1 MRYSIFGTTGL
12 KVSELALGAMTFG
25 EGWGWGSSRAESRSV
40 FEAFA
45 EAGGNFID
53 TADVYTGGESERIL
67 GELMGR
73 ERDRFVVS
81 TKFTAGPNAKDP
93 NAAGNSRKHMLRSLD
108 ASLARLGTDHVD
120 VYWVHVWD
128 YLTPIEEVMQAFD
141 DLVRSGK
148 VLYVG
153 LSDTPAWVVAR
164 GQTLAELRGATRLA
178 SVQIQYSLSE
188 RRVEADYFPLAETL
202 DLAVC
207 CWSPLD
213 QGFLTGKYGAGGGL
227 VGDSRRSALHGEAIP
242 ALKVPVVAELV
253 AVARELG
260 CSPAALALRWIR
272 QRSPRAIPI
281 VGARTRRQLEE
292 SLAAVD
298 LVLPDPLF
306 ERLER
311 VSRVAQAWPH
321 ALLASPAQT
330 GFTYGG
336 YLDRI
341 DTTRPLPVRG
351 TGDSG
356 PASYLSSESAARS
369 KSDPA
374 PTRPPQSP
382 QKKARQ
388 KK

>member
-1 MRYSIFGTTGL
+1 MRYQVFGNTGL

-25 EGWGWGSSRAESRSV
+25 EEWGWGSSKAESRAV
-40 FEAFA
+40 FEAYA
-45 EAGGNFID
+45 SAGGNFID
-53 TADVYTGGESERIL
+53 TADVYTGGSSERIL
-67 GELMGR
+67 GELMGA

-81 TKFTAGPNAKDP
+81 TKFTAGPAAKDP
-93 NAAGNSRKHMLRSLD
+93 NAAGNSRKHMVRSLE

-164 GQTLAELRGATRLA
+164 GQTLAEAHGATRLA
-178 SVQIQYSLSE
+178 SVQIQYSLTE
-188 RRVEADYFPLAETL
+188 RRVEADYFTLAETL
-202 DLAVC
+202 DLAIC

-213 QGFLTGKYGAGGGL
+213 QGLLTGKYAATGGL
-227 VGDSRRSALHGEAIP
+227 ASESLRSALHGESIP
-242 ALKVPVVAELV
+242 TAKAPIVAELV
-253 AVARELG
+253 AVAQELG

-272 QRSPRAIPI
+272 RRSPRAIPI
-281 VGARTRRQLEE
+281 IGARTRPQLED
-292 SLAAVD
+292 SLGAID
-298 LVLPDPLF
+298 LVLPDAQL

-321 ALLASPAQT
+321 EMLSSPAQT

-341 DTTRPLPVRG
+341 DSTRPLPIRG
-351 TGDSG
+351 GDGAGPKSYRASG
-356 PASYLSSESAARS
+356 
-369 KSDPA
+369 D
-374 PTRPPQSP
+374 
-382 QKKARQ
+382 
-388 KK
+388 

>member
-1 MRYSIFGTTGL
+1 MRYATFGNTGL

-25 EGWGWGSSRAESRSV
+25 ETWGWGSSKSESQQV
-40 FEAFA
+40 FARFV

-67 GELMGR
+67 GALMGSD
-73 ERDRFVVS
+73 RDRFVVS
-81 TKFTAGPNAKDP
+81 TKFTAGPNAVDP
-93 NAAGNSRKHMLRSLD
+93 NAAGNGRKHMIRALE
-108 ASLARLGTDHVD
+108 ASLRRLGTDYVD

-128 YLTPIEEVMQAFD
+128 FLTPIEEVMQAFD

-153 LSDTPAWVVAR
+153 LSDTPAWIVAR
-164 GQTLAELRGATRLA
+164 GQTLAERQGATRLA
-178 SVQIQYSLSE
+178 AIQVPYSLAD
-188 RRVEADYFPLAETL
+188 RRIEPDVFLLAETL

-213 QGFLTGKYGAGGGL
+213 QGRLTGKYAPEGGL
-227 VGDSRRSALHGEAIP
+227 RDESRRSALHGAKLAP
-242 ALKVPVVAELV
+242 AKAKLVAELV
-253 AVARELG
+253 AVAAELG

-272 QRSPRAIPI
+272 RRSTRAIPI
-281 VGARTRRQLEE
+281 VGARTRRQLED
-292 SLAAVD
+292 SLGAVG

-311 VSRVAQAWPH
+311 ASRPAPSFPYD
-321 ALLASPAQT
+321 LLASPAQT

-341 DTTRPLPVRG
+341 DSTRPLPVRSDG
-351 TGDSG
+351 ASG
-356 PASYLSSESAARS
+356 PASYL
-369 KSDPA
+369 A
-374 PTRPPQSP
+374 PDD
-382 QKKARQ
+382 
-388 KK
+388 